1 MDLEYISEVLPLT
14 ILISLRNFK
23 IHTNLLPRSAFH
35 LITSSLYPNFTS
47 SEYWRYSFYW
57 IVLQNSSNLLKELV
71 GYEAKELSSKLKES

>member
-23 IHTNLLPRSAFH
+23 IHTNQLPRSAFH

-47 SEYWRYSFYW
+47 SEYWRYSFY
-57 IVLQNSSNLLKELV
+57 
-71 GYEAKELSSKLKES
+71 